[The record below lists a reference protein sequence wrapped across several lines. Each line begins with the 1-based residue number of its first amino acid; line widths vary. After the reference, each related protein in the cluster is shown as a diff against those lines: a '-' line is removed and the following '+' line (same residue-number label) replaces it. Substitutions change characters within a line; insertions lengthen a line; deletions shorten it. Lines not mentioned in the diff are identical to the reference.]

1 MEYFIAGVSV
11 KFLMVGETNSMV
23 GYHLMV
29 EGHSTQLGVWGGAVS
44 PSPPSPSP
52 QQVRPGGG
60 YNFLKIFLNIGLKRM
75 FEKLKI
81 DTF

>member
-44 PSPPSPSP
+44 PSPPLPITP
-52 QQVRPGGG
+52 AGPAWWGLQFFE
-60 YNFLKIFLNIGLKRM
+60 NF
-75 FEKLKI
+75 FEYRS
-81 DTF
+81 